1 MRKQIAGQS
10 RRRLWTNPTKS
21 LRNKSMNLPR
31 RIRAAVI
38 ATTAVMGLSA
48 AAPAMGQAGPP
59 AGCQGTPSA
68 TWLNVVVEGVRNGD
82 GLIAVTLYADDSRKF
97 LAKKG
102 SLKVSRFDAV
112 APTTRTCIFVPQPGV
127 YAIAVY
133 HDEDGSRKINRSAL
147 GIPSEGFGFSNNPT
161 TVAGI
166 PAFRSVRL
174 DVPKAGL
181 TTRIRLRYP

>member
-1 MRKQIAGQS
+1 
-10 RRRLWTNPTKS
+10 
-21 LRNKSMNLPR
+21 MNLPR

-38 ATTAVMGLSA
+38 AMTAITGFGA
-48 AAPAMGQAGPP
+48 AAPAIAQAGPP

-68 TWLNVVVEGVRNGD
+68 TWLNVVVEGLRSGD

-112 APTTRTCIFVPQPGV
+112 APTTRACIFVPQPGV

-133 HDEDGSRKINRSAL
+133 HDEDSSRKVNRNAI
-147 GIPSEGFGFSNNPT
+147 GIPSEGFGFSNNPS